1 MATLAAAF
9 LAARRRRDGVALRGG
24 DIGDDIVGPAISEDH
39 EAASGGLEARL
50 IELAARGAVAH
61 LDLRFESVLFA
72 THLGRC
78 AAPVDTLP
86 ASEIHAEDLFLVAA
100 ALFGDCVAE
109 AKLRRIHRPVLAGCL
124 RQLEVSTATL
134 EEIERRLWD
143 AALVGDD
150 GGPPRLAGYSGRGA
164 LARWVGIAAQRI
176 ALKMRRQGTT
186 PVAPREAAAPEAT
199 REASD
204 EASDDASAE
213 AGKRALDSATAQSDA
228 LAADP
233 ELAIIKG
240 KVGGEFQGAL
250 TRALGSLEDRERMI
264 YRLHL
269 VDGMAIEMLAK
280 VYRVSHA
287 TIARWLVKARDSVI
301 RETQRL
307 LREEMK
313 LSPAEFESVTALVVS
328 QLDLRVS
335 RILR

>member
-9 LAARRRRDGVALRGG
+9 LAARRRRDGVGVAGEDVVVGAIGEDPESSSAAL
-24 DIGDDIVGPAISEDH
+24 DAT
-39 EAASGGLEARL
+39 L

-61 LDLRFESVLFA
+61 LDLRLESVLFA

-86 ASEIHAEDLFLVAA
+86 ASEIHAEDLFLAAA
-100 ALFGDCVAE
+100 ALFGDGVAE
-109 AKLRRIHRPVLAGCL
+109 AKLRRTHRPVVVGCL
-124 RQLEVSTATL
+124 RQLEVSTAIL

-164 LARWVGIAAQRI
+164 LATWVGIAAQRI
-176 ALKMRRQGTT
+176 ALKMRRRARSQETT
-186 PVAPREAAAPEAT
+186 RDAAFEASREAAHEPAQ
-199 REASD
+199 
-204 EASDDASAE
+204 DASHE
-213 AGKRALDSATAQSDA
+213 AGKRALDSATAQSEA

-233 ELAIIKG
+233 ELASIRG

-287 TIARWLVKARDSVI
+287 TIARWLVKARDTVI

-307 LREEMK
+307 LREEMQ
-313 LSPAEFESVTALVVS
+313 LSPAEYESVTALVVS

>member
-1 MATLAAAF
+1 
-9 LAARRRRDGVALRGG
+9 V
-24 DIGDDIVGPAISEDH
+24 SH
-39 EAASGGLEARL
+39 EAS
-50 IELAARGAVAH
+50 H
-61 LDLRFESVLFA
+61 
-72 THLGRC
+72 
-78 AAPVDTLP
+78 
-86 ASEIHAEDLFLVAA
+86 
-100 ALFGDCVAE
+100 
-109 AKLRRIHRPVLAGCL
+109 
-124 RQLEVSTATL
+124 
-134 EEIERRLWD
+134 
-143 AALVGDD
+143 
-150 GGPPRLAGYSGRGA
+150 
-164 LARWVGIAAQRI
+164 
-176 ALKMRRQGTT
+176 
-186 PVAPREAAAPEAT
+186 
-199 REASD
+199 EASH
-204 EASDDASAE
+204 EV
-213 AGKRALDSATAQSDA
+213 GKITLDSATAQSDA

>member
-1 MATLAAAF
+1 MVGLAT
-9 LAARRRRDGVALRGG
+9 
-24 DIGDDIVGPAISEDH
+24 SEDH
-39 EAASGGLEARL
+39 GAARAALEATL

-86 ASEIHAEDLFLVAA
+86 ASEIRAEDLFLVAA

-164 LARWVGIAAQRI
+164 LATWVGIAAQRI

-186 PVAPREAAAPEAT
+186 PVAPREAAAPEAS
-199 REASD
+199 R
-204 EASDDASAE
+204 DASAE

-233 ELAIIKG
+233 ELALIKG
-240 KVGGEFQGAL
+240 RVGGEFQGAL
-250 TRALGSLEDRERMI
+250 TRALGILEDRERMI

-287 TIARWLVKARDSVI
+287 TITRWLVKARDSVI